1 MKELVPILDKMS
13 LAGKVAVVT
22 GCGSGLGPCVCARS
36 RRGRREH
43 EVRQWP
49 FRFP

>member
-22 GCGSGLGPCVCARS
+22 GCGSGLGPACVRALAEAGANMR
-36 RRGRREH
+36 
-43 EVRQWP
+43 
-49 FRFP
+49 